1 MKLVEIMFIAL
12 ALALAAGIGAVTL
25 RPTPAAANYGN
36 ACVYKPE
43 PVECPCATCSWG
55 DSSARANNGGGACR
69 EVGSCRDRVGWKIRR
84 MQDRLG
90 GATALNLLRPLPG

>member
-25 RPTPAAANYGN
+25 RPAPAAANYGN

-43 PVECPCATCSWG
+43 PIECPCATCS
-55 DSSARANNGGGACR
+55 
-69 EVGSCRDRVGWKIRR
+69 
-84 MQDRLG
+84 
-90 GATALNLLRPLPG
+90 